1 MSRFTAEDFHGETAQ
16 RLQVIINNKFGKHP
30 LMPFRE
36 TPSKSKFNKELNLY
50 VNALGTD
57 WRNTIQ
63 NDFQIIFDEDIMNEE
78 FNPATQPVQTS
89 FIKNVLLTTEQAEGT
104 YKDEPAFKEL
114 NVSIVEK

>member
-16 RLQVIINNKFGKHP
+16 RLQVIINNRLGKHP

-36 TPSKSKFNKELNLY
+36 TPSKTKFNKELNRY

-57 WRNTIQ
+57 WQDTIK
-63 NDFQIIFDEDIMNEE
+63 NDFQIIFDDEIMNDDFKPE
-78 FNPATQPVQTS
+78 AQPVQTS
-89 FIKNVLLTTEQAEGT
+89 FIKNVLLTTEQAEGA
-104 YKDEPAFKEL
+104 YKDEPAFKDL

>member
-16 RLQVIINNKFGKHP
+16 RLQVIINNKLGKHP

-36 TPSKSKFNKELNLY
+36 TPSKSKFNRVLNEY

-57 WRNTIQ
+57 WRDTIK
-63 NDFQIIFDEDIMNEE
+63 NDFQIIFDEDIMNDDFKPE
-78 FNPATQPVQTS
+78 AVPVQTV
-89 FIKNVLLTTEQAEGT
+89 FTKHVLLTTEQAEGE

-114 NVSIVEK
+114 IVSIVEK